1 MKITIH
7 VGQGKTGTSSIQ
19 DFLAFNFGIL
29 LKNKIL
35 YSMFLNEA
43 NKQILKGFGDERL
56 MNLQQPELVKQ
67 KMELLN
73 DFLVK
78 HDMERFIWSLESLFT
93 HSLEEIQQIKNYLE
107 FDEIEII
114 VFLRRQD
121 SWFQSAFYQ
130 WGWKHKTYE
139 GRYLIDFENFY
150 KIWQDKGYYDRF
162 VENWA
167 KVFGEENIKIQP
179 FEKKQLPN
187 GLIQSFCRLINL
199 EIPGLDKTERIK
211 YSSFD
216 HYTSQIIGI
225 CNSLNEGKCLNVELV
240 ELLNRNLRE
249 NYPGATFRNHS
260 LISPKRSLE
269 ILDKYEASNQIVAKK
284 YLKREDGILFFEPK
298 PNADEEWKPFEPM
311 SLEHFIP
318 IIFDIL
324 LSQEKRIRNLEK
336 QAQRIIKGS

>member
-19 DFLAFNFGIL
+19 DFLASNFDIL

-35 YSMFLNEA
+35 YSMFLNDA
-43 NKQILKGFGDERL
+43 NKPILKGFGDKKL
-56 MNLQQPELVKQ
+56 MNLHEPELVKQ

-73 DFLVK
+73 HFLVK
-78 HDMERFIWSLESLFT
+78 HDIERFIWSLESLFA
-93 HSLEEIQQIKNYLE
+93 HSLEEIQQIKNYLD

-130 WGWKHKTYE
+130 WGWKHKTYV

-150 KIWQDKGYYDRF
+150 KIWEENGYYDRF

-179 FEKKQLPN
+179 FEKEQLPN
-187 GLIQSFCRLINL
+187 GLIQTFCKLINL
-199 EIPGLDKTERIK
+199 EIPELDKTERIK

-225 CNSLNEGKCLNVELV
+225 CNSIIEGKCLNNELI
-240 ELLNRNLRE
+240 ELFNPNHRE
-249 NYPGATFRNHS
+249 IHPEATFRKHS
-260 LISPKRSLE
+260 LISPKRQLE
-269 ILDKYEASNQIVAKK
+269 ILDKYKASNQIVAKK
-284 YLKREDGILFFEPK
+284 HLKREDGILFFEPK
-298 PNADEEWKPFEPM
+298 PNADEEWRPFEPI

-324 LSQEKRIRNLEK
+324 LRQEKRIRNLEK
-336 QAQRIIKGS
+336 QAQRMLK